1 MSKEI
6 TKLGKQLAFLLR
18 HDKDAFD
25 KGLIDSHGWRNVSEL
40 LKIGYTCR
48 ILDEIV
54 DTNDKKRYEYS
65 SDKKRIRARQ
75 GHSIPVDVELKEMTP
90 PDVLYHGTAT
100 RFLNSIYKNG
110 ILPQNRLYVHLSSD
124 NETAIKVGSRHGTPT
139 VIQIDC
145 KQMFSDGH
153 KFYLS
158 NNNVWLTDS
167 ISPKYFITR
176 QEIK

>member
-40 LKIGYTCR
+40 LKIGYTCQ

-65 SDKKRIRARQ
+65 SDKKRIRA
-75 GHSIPVDVELKEMTP
+75 
-90 PDVLYHGTAT
+90 
-100 RFLNSIYKNG
+100 
-110 ILPQNRLYVHLSSD
+110 
-124 NETAIKVGSRHGTPT
+124 
-139 VIQIDC
+139 
-145 KQMFSDGH
+145 
-153 KFYLS
+153 
-158 NNNVWLTDS
+158 
-167 ISPKYFITR
+167 
-176 QEIK
+176 